1 MAHKILLSY
10 THAEQAIVGQVAL
23 RLKDIFDQV
32 QVFYDSWAQ
41 YPGES
46 IIDRANGVNRGL
58 EAPEF
63 LFLFVSKDSLAGEM
77 VNNMEWQ
84 GDVLSVTNGQTSI
97 ILVRVD
103 GSDMPLHLQRIQRI
117 DMHTIGFEAAI
128 VQIANIIRSKSPF
141 IPQQLNTSLLEEAKL
156 SIERMQKFDVKT
168 LPRVEYLGKEMNFQS
183 AAGTAERMVNLYKQ
197 LAIDL
202 MDDLPKN
209 VLQQLKDRADSDY
222 SLFHEALAFNVKQS
236 DPLHKRDNVISKFEL
251 AHELTFST
259 LHPYVAYLL
268 NRSADFQRLNAD
280 ARAMFQPTSEQADEF
295 TKKMNTHEGD
305 AKRALEGIRSSAG
318 EEGVTHQAKHFE
330 VEAGKHET
338 KATKWLVLTALAA
351 ALLLVFIGGSVL
363 LRKTPCLIP
372 TTTYDAVQLSI
383 SKVLIFSVTAYM
395 FFFSER
401 NFLSHKHN
409 AIVNRHRHN
418 ALVIHRVLIEAVGE
432 QGNREAIMVQ
442 AMSYILAPQTTGY
455 TGRSAGNEG
464 ISLRSVAKLLSKSSG
479 KGD

>member
-1 MAHKILLSY
+1 MAHKTFLSY
-10 THAEQAIVGQVAL
+10 TDADRPIVGSVVLTLKGIFAEQVL
-23 RLKDIFDQV
+23 
-32 QVFYDSWAQ
+32 YDSWST
-41 YPGES
+41 YPGEG
-46 IIDRANGVNRGL
+46 IFKHIKEGL

-63 LFLFVSKDSLAGEM
+63 MFLFVTKESLAG
-77 VNNMEWQ
+77 VVANNMKWSDALYSATKGKIKIIPVKVDDSEMPP
-84 GDVLSVTNGQTSI
+84 VLRK
-97 ILVRVD
+97 VRC
-103 GSDMPLHLQRIQRI
+103 I
-117 DMHTIGFEAAI
+117 DMHTIGIKATSHLIED
-128 VQIANIIRSKSPF
+128 IITGNSSF

-168 LPRVEYLGKEMNFQS
+168 LPRVEDLGKGMNFQS
-183 AAGTAERMVNLYKQ
+183 AVGTAERLVNLYKQ

-222 SLFHEALAFNVKQS
+222 SLFHEVLAFKANQL
-236 DPLHKRDNVISKFEL
+236 DPLHERDDIISKFEL
-251 AHELTFST
+251 AHELTFLT
-259 LHPYVAYLL
+259 LHPYVAYSL
-268 NRSADFQRLNAD
+268 NRSADFQRLNTD
-280 ARAMFQPTSEQADEF
+280 ARAMLQSISEQADEIM
-295 TKKMNTHEGD
+295 KKMKTYEGD

-318 EEGVTHQAKHFE
+318 KEGVTHQAKHFE

-338 KATKWLVLTALAA
+338 KATKWLALTALAA
-351 ALLLVFIGGSVL
+351 ALLLIFVGGSVL

-395 FFFSER
+395 LFLSAR

-418 ALVIHRVLIEAVGE
+418 ALVIHRVLIEAAGE

-455 TGRSAGNEG
+455 AGGAGNEG